1 MEKLLEDRRRAQSL
15 RKNQTK
21 EENHLWYD
29 FLKTYP
35 VQFRRQYA
43 VGPFFVDFYCHR
55 AKLAVELDGSKHY
68 EPEEQEY
75 DRKRTQFLNQ
85 QGILVLRFA
94 NSDVWKNFSGV
105 CETIDV
111 CVKERIEG

>member
-15 RKNQTK
+15 RKNQTH
-21 EENHLWYD
+21 EETHLWYD

-43 VGPFFVDFYCHR
+43 IGPFYVDFYCHR
-55 AKLAVELDGSKHY
+55 AKLAVELDGSQHY
-68 EPEEQEY
+68 DPEGQER
-75 DRKRTQFLNQ
+75 DEKRTLQLNQ

-94 NSDVWKNFSGV
+94 NNDVWKSFPAV
-105 CETIDV
+105 CEKIDA
-111 CVKERIEG
+111 CVKKRIEG